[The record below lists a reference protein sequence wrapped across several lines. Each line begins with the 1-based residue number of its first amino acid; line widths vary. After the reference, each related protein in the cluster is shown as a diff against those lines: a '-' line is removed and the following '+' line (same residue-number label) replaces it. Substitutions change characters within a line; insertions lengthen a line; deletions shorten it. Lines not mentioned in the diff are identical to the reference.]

1 MAEKYYSK
9 YTAEEIEQILNDSDL
24 VPFVIYYDKT
34 GPVYRFFRTKERRD
48 AWLAARD
55 SGEMTEEIA
64 SYEFTGSFTA
74 PAPYT
79 INISG
84 LEDNQYFL
92 YGSKGIYLEYT
103 FQTMDGNAQ
112 NINES
117 VDVYYTIKTPVG
129 TSTTSNVYNAGQTV
143 RLNIDEYLALGTNV
157 ITLLIRGRSTGTTRT
172 QVITYYVVELSISS
186 TFKFYEAIPEN
197 RSFIVDYIVRGQHDK
212 TVDFYIDGSL
222 EASEPVYQIA
232 GSEVIRSRIFDNT
245 LDSTGRPKWGPGRHT
260 LQIRARMNAGN
271 QQFYS
276 NLLYYEFVITGK
288 DQTVI
293 LIKEVFP
300 PSTQPSTQV
309 IVGTTPGL
317 TGEQYVSRTL
327 DWAYYSSDRLQSNV
341 IVTWRLYVKP
351 EGSDEGHETT
361 LATRNADVVS
371 AESDKAPEPLNF
383 MPTEV
388 GDYQLQAIIN
398 GQVIEPSYTI
408 SIIANTNNLYETTE
422 GMTMKLSGLGR
433 SNDEP
438 ADTLTS
444 WTNRGYSAEFFN
456 VAWNDNNGWKDDA
469 LVLNNGST
477 ARIDNMPFSGG
488 RSDTVDAAD
497 KRGCVFEIDFETF
510 NVTNNDCILANI
522 GIEGETETRLIIKP
536 SEATLKSRLGTMK
549 ISTKFKSDERVKLAF
564 VVYPKG
570 STGASPYRNKNY
582 IFIYNN
588 GVMSAC
594 QEYNVND
601 DFVTNTFIELG
612 NALVRDYQGNESSVC
627 GTIPENTT
635 VIGCDA
641 GIKIYYIRTYNTFIN
656 MYSELNNY
664 IIDSGVNLTQLVTK
678 NDIYTPNTRQISV
691 DKLEG
696 TITTVK
702 ITGDLDNLINKNSK
716 NTITAGL
723 EVVSPNDSTINMHC
737 EKAEFKTAGQ
747 STLDKPIP
755 SLHVKLDKNNNV
767 CYDRDGKILNKN
779 RWAFRQGNVPEKK
792 FRLQA
797 NYMDSSGV
805 HNGAFLRLFDEVS
818 QKVTIEGKKVLRT
831 PAEQFAYE
839 DYPAIMT
846 SKYGADKDPRGLG
859 WAFPYNLHMVPDSI
873 PCVVV
878 WRKTDKDPFIFLG
891 QYVLMEEKKSNFTN
905 GMRSIY
911 DTVDIDGYPDPFQF
925 KTKGGTKLWDNAGC
939 HQVELLTSTDDL
951 TLFLDDSKWNN
962 TTPGGSIRDDNVS
975 TTKYPERVKNF
986 EIVYPDIDDIT
997 DDEIEQEWNLFHDT
1011 FLYPVCS
1018 TKGDVKYGTTIS
1030 AAMQGDQEAFNKLY
1044 GTCINKWH
1052 FAAYYC
1058 LMLRNC
1064 CSDSLAR
1071 NMELT
1076 TYDTII
1082 NPNSGDYEYGVD
1094 DKPWG
1099 GWIPKWW
1106 DVDMQCGLYQNGSCD
1121 LKPMTTRTTI
1131 APGTDRSFALSGRG
1145 YVGGVIHSSWLWD
1158 GLENCPQFQAD
1169 VKTMDAELYNQGWNY
1184 TRMSEF
1190 FDKEYADYWSQ
1201 ALYNESGITKYL
1213 DFSSTYPAALI
1224 SLQGDRT
1231 SHRHWFLKTSY
1242 DYFDAVNVCGEYT
1255 SKTINVRTEI
1265 PYIQGSEE
1273 HTITLKAG
1281 ADSFLG
1287 WGTSISKDLTG
1298 LQVSKGETKILVI
1311 DRALNLN
1318 NPLHIY
1324 AANKLAEIDLSD
1336 ISQYMAADLDLGKTY
1351 DSITGTYLRK
1361 VILGIP
1367 PEQMTQGVFN
1377 KYSTLN
1383 SINGIDNLVKV
1394 EYLDIRGLTY
1404 IRDLN
1409 FSNMGE
1415 LKELY
1420 AAGTSMTNF
1429 NPANGSNITVAELPT
1444 TVVTIGMER
1453 CSLTNNNNCSISWY
1467 KTIILGAQEVTR
1479 YYQRVVGGWARLAG
1493 TPTDPISGTVYSMT
1507 ELEESTELALMGSI
1521 YKVIITESIMSIES
1535 STVPTTLS
1543 TLSFRSMGSDIGT
1556 KKLIVDW
1563 VRAIAAEEAVLIEE
1577 AEQNETP
1584 YSSIWNN
1591 YRLTYTNINGNVLA
1605 DIDNDGIMHRPE
1617 GVFEVSDLLNIAKI
1631 PPSNRTLTGYIIARG
1646 TGVDLYG
1653 DPDGSFT
1660 SEEMN
1665 LLMNA
1670 FGDDI
1675 FRLGSILCIDC
1686 ATGGVVISAVG
1697 SNTDVDQNGTIR
1709 VLQGTSATL
1718 SASGFPLL
1726 DRDPIYIWSILVP
1739 NENPSLQDIVIK
1751 ANDINNPEVLYQNLV
1766 LNCYTGAL
1774 SVTEDDR
1781 DNYSFK
1787 IKVDKF
1793 SGEQKTGEAER
1804 NMTILKRSYPSEATI
1819 NLSNFDPSTDTEVVE
1834 YINGVYQLKANATYI
1849 FDVEFSPSNYNG
1861 NFIDNGNFWTLA
1873 NSDSKYI
1880 ERVDSNYADGKNR
1893 NNQFKLVVKQLPE
1906 VELNPTLMYAATWKN
1921 SSITQATP
1929 INLSLV
1935 KIVDVLVNSTND
1947 ILFQVLDRYGIQH
1960 AKQYYFSSLEL
1971 KKATGTIN
1979 FAELA
1984 AQLPALPISQ
1994 LTSLNGGNGT
2004 SATVYNI
2011 ASYLINVEGLNLD
2024 NCTGL
2029 NTDIDISESKTNY
2042 RTLSMVGTTVNAII
2056 GTKSKLEELH
2066 LGTPT
2071 TINIVDP
2078 INLESTG
2085 LSVESSNA
2093 LTSIVVNDLKDK
2105 KTFTGTSSI
2114 VSNAP
2119 NLTHVDIR
2127 QDTTIVE
2134 IVKPEVVENLAA
2146 MIDKVG
2152 TSLDSTSGLIGHIWS
2167 NCVYRA
2173 SREKILRK
2181 FAASGNILG
2190 LTIDFKEEYVPF
2202 IDLAFRSAISEE
2214 FGDSVGVTQ
2223 SQAVAITS
2231 LGTILQNNTQITN
2244 LSDLYDKLT
2253 NLNFSTDNT
2262 AANATFLGCSN
2273 LSAIKFPSSV
2283 TKLGAYTFSGNDNL
2297 ETIDFSLCT
2306 GLTRIEENAFNNCN
2320 SNNVAIDLS
2329 SCSSLT
2335 YANLYGLINPEEI
2348 TIVGN
2353 NSITTLVI

>member
-1 MAEKYYSK
+1 MAEKFYSK
-9 YTAEEIEQILNDSDL
+9 YTAEEIEQILNDSNL
-24 VPFVIYYDKT
+24 APFVLYYDKVNQ
-34 GPVYRFFRTKERRD
+34 VYRFFRTKERRD
-48 AWLAARD
+48 AWVTAFEAGD
-55 SGEMTEEIA
+55 MTEEIA
-64 SYEFTGSFTA
+64 AYEFTESFTA

-84 LEDNQYFL
+84 LKDNQYVL
-92 YGSKGIYLEYT
+92 YGSKNVYIEYT
-103 FQTMDGNAQ
+103 FQTVDGNGGEV
-112 NINES
+112 NES

-129 TSTTSNVYNAGQTV
+129 TSTTSNIYNAGQEV
-143 RLNIDEYLALGTNV
+143 KLNVDDYLALGTNV
-157 ITLLIRGRSTGTTRT
+157 ITLLIRGRSTGTTKT
-172 QVITYYVVELSISS
+172 QIVTYYVVELSLTS
-186 TFKFYEAIPEN
+186 TFDISKRIEN
-197 RSFIVDYIVRGQHDK
+197 NTNFSVTYTVRGQSDK
-212 TVDFYIDGSL
+212 TVEFYIDGKLITTSFVSQLESEATRTQIFNNVDGSL
-222 EASEPVYQIA
+222 V
-232 GSEVIRSRIFDNT
+232 
-245 LDSTGRPKWGPGRHT
+245 GPGRHT
-260 LQIRARMNAGN
+260 LQLRANMMAGN
-271 QQFYS
+271 QEFYS
-276 NLLYYEFVITGK
+276 NLLYYEFVVTGK

-300 PSTQPSTQV
+300 PSTQV

-327 DWAYYSSDRLQSNV
+327 NWAYYSSDPLYSSV

-371 AESDKAPEPLNF
+371 AESDRAPEPLNF

-388 GDYQLQAIIN
+388 GDYQLQALIN
-398 GQVIEPSYTI
+398 GKVIEPYYTI
-408 SIIANTNNLYETTE
+408 SIIANTNNLYETIE

-438 ADTLTS
+438 SDTLVS
-444 WTNRGYSAEFFN
+444 WTNRGYNTEFFN
-456 VAWNDNNGWKDDA
+456 VAWNDNSGWKDDA

-477 ARIDNMPFSGG
+477 AIINNRPFSGG
-488 RSDTVDAAD
+488 GTNTVDAAD
-497 KRGCVFEIDFETF
+497 KSGCVFEIDFETF

-522 GIEGETETRLIIKP
+522 GTDETKLVIKP
-536 SEATLKSRLGTMK
+536 SEATLRSRLGTMN
-549 ISTKFKSDERVKLAF
+549 ISAKFKSDERVKLAF

-570 STGASPYRNKNY
+570 STEASPYRTKNY
-582 IFIYNN
+582 VFIYNN

-594 QEYNVND
+594 QEYDEND

-635 VIGCDA
+635 IIGCDA

-664 IIDSGVNLTQLVTK
+664 IIDSGTNITQLVAK

-702 ITGDLDNLINKNSK
+702 ITGDLDNLINKGEK
-716 NTITAGL
+716 HIITAGL
-723 EVVSPNDSTINMHC
+723 EVVSPNNSAINMRC
-737 EKAEFKTAGQ
+737 DKAEFKNAGQ

-805 HNGAFLRLFDEVS
+805 HNGAFLRLFDEVAP
-818 QKVTIEGKKVLRT
+818 KVTIDNQYVLRT

-839 DYPAIMT
+839 EYPAIM
-846 SKYGADKDPRGLG
+846 SAKYGPENDPRGLN

-878 WRKTDKDPFIFLG
+878 WRKTDKDPFTFLG
-891 QYVLMEEKKSNFTN
+891 QYVLMEEKKSNFTS

-911 DTVDIDGYPDPFQF
+911 DSVDIDGYPDPFQF
-925 KTKGGTKLWDNAGC
+925 KTKTGTRLWDNSGC
-939 HQVELLTSTDDL
+939 HQMELLTSTDDL
-951 TLFLDDSKWNN
+951 TLFLDDSQWEDVDDK
-962 TTPGGSIRDDNVS
+962 GEKIRR
-975 TTKYPERVKNF
+975 KMF
-986 EIVYPDIDDIT
+986 ELVYPDEDDLLE
-997 DDEIEQEWNLFHDT
+997 DDPTGQLIEQEWKLFYDT
-1011 FLYPVCS
+1011 FLSPVCN
-1018 TKGDVKYGTTIS
+1018 TKGPNKYGTDIES
-1030 AAMQGDQEAFNKLY
+1030 AMQGNQEAFNQLY
-1044 GTCINKWH
+1044 GTCINRWH

-1064 CSDSLAR
+1064 CSDSLVR

-1082 NPNSGDYEYGVD
+1082 DPNSGNYEYGVD
-1094 DKPWG
+1094 NKPWN
-1099 GWIPKWW
+1099 GWLPKWW
-1106 DVDMQCGLYQNGSCD
+1106 DVDMQCGLYQTGSCN
-1121 LKPMTTRTTI
+1121 LEPMTTRTTI

-1145 YVGGVIHSSWLWD
+1145 YVGGMIHSSWLWD
-1158 GLENCPQFQAD
+1158 GLEKCPQFQAD
-1169 VKTMDAELYNQGWNY
+1169 VKTMDAALYRAGWNY
-1184 TRMSEF
+1184 IKMSEF
-1190 FDKEYADYWSQ
+1190 FDNEYANYWSQ

-1213 DFSSTYPAALI
+1213 DYNQLI
-1224 SLQGDRT
+1224 NLQGDRT

-1265 PYIQGSEE
+1265 PYDPSQSEV
-1273 HTITLKAG
+1273 HSITLKVG

-1287 WGTSISKDLTG
+1287 WGTSISNDLTG
-1298 LQVSKGETKILVI
+1298 LQVSKGESRTLVI
-1311 DRALNLN
+1311 NRALQLN
-1318 NPLHIY
+1318 NPLHVF
-1324 AANKLAEIDLSD
+1324 AANKLEEIDFSD
-1336 ISQYMAADLDLGKTY
+1336 IAQFMAADLDLSKTY
-1351 DSITGTYLRK
+1351 DDVTGTYLRK
-1361 VILGIP
+1361 VNVGITK
-1367 PEQMTQGVFN
+1367 EQMNSGIFN
-1377 KYSTLN
+1377 RYSTLN
-1383 SINGIDNLVKV
+1383 IINGVEYLTKV
-1394 EYLDIRGLTY
+1394 EYLNIQGLNY
-1404 IRDLN
+1404 LRNIN
-1409 FSNMGE
+1409 FNSLGS

-1429 NPANGSNITVAELPT
+1429 NPANGSNITIAELPT
-1444 TVVTIGMER
+1444 TIVTMSMDR
-1453 CSLTNNNNCSISWY
+1453 CSITNNNNCSISWY
-1467 KTIILGAQEVTR
+1467 KTTTSGAQEVTR
-1479 YYQRVVGGWARLAG
+1479 YYQRVVGGWARLASI
-1493 TPTDPISGTVYSMT
+1493 PTDPISGTVNSMVQ
-1507 ELEESTELALMGSI
+1507 LEELTDQALMGSI
-1521 YKVIITESIMSIES
+1521 YAVVTTESIMSIEQ
-1535 STVPTTLS
+1535 STVPTTLRN
-1543 TLSFRSMGSDIGT
+1543 LLFASMGSDLGT

-1584 YSSIWNN
+1584 YSSIWEN
-1591 YRLTYTNINGNVLA
+1591 YSLTYTNINGNAL
-1605 DIDNDGIMHRPE
+1605 GPE

-1631 PPSNRTLTGYIIARG
+1631 PPAKRRLTGYIVASG
-1646 TGVDLYG
+1646 TGVDSYG
-1653 DPDGSFT
+1653 NPDGSFT

-1675 FRLGSILCIDC
+1675 FRLGSTLCIDC

-1709 VLQGTSATL
+1709 VLQGTNATL
-1718 SASGFPLL
+1718 SASGFPLI
-1726 DRDPIYIWSILVP
+1726 DRNPIYIWSILVP
-1739 NENPSLQDIVIK
+1739 NENPSLQDTVIK

-1787 IKVDKF
+1787 IKVEKF

-1873 NSDSKYI
+1873 NSDSRYI

-2004 SATVYNI
+2004 SSTVYNI

-2056 GTKSKLEELH
+2056 GTNSKLEELH

-2093 LTSIVVNDLKDK
+2093 LTSIVVNDLVDK

-2119 NLTHVDIR
+2119 NLIHVDIR

-2134 IVKPEVVENLAA
+2134 IVKPEVVEDLAA

-2214 FGDSVGVTQ
+2214 FGDSVGITQ
-2223 SQAVAITS
+2223 AQAAAIITF
-2231 LGTILQNNTQITN
+2231 GTILQNNTQITN

-2297 ETIDFSLCT
+2297 EIIDFSLCT
-2306 GLTRIEENAFNNCN
+2306 GLTRIEENAFSNCN

-2329 SCSSLT
+2329 RCSSLT